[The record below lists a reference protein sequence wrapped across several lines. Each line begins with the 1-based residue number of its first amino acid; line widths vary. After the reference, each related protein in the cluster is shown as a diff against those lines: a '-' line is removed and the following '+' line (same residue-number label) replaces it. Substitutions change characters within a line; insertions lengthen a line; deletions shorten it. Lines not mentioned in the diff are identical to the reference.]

1 MEMIEL
7 DIEMD
12 NNLVAKTHDLAQRY
26 FGDDS
31 EASMAQ
37 VLELAFRMRSLWRH
51 SIKVGKQETDEAVS
65 HWQFPESPVN
75 GEDSDKIRQWL
86 FRR

>member
-1 MEMIEL
+1 MVEL

-12 NNLVAKTHDLAQRY
+12 NNLVSKTRELANRY

-31 EASMAQ
+31 DGSLAQ
-37 VLELAFRMRSLWRH
+37 VLELAFRMRSLWGHAVR
-51 SIKVGKQETDEAVS
+51 VGQQETDETVS
-65 HWQFPESPVN
+65 RWEFQESVN
-75 GEDSDKIRQWL
+75 RDNNGNIQKWL

>member
-1 MEMIEL
+1 MEIVEL

-12 NNLVAKTHDLAQRY
+12 NDLVARTHDLAQRY

-31 EASMAQ
+31 EASLAQ
-37 VLELAFRMRSLWRH
+37 VLELAFRMRSLWGGAVR
-51 SIKVGKQETDEAVS
+51 VGQQETDEAVS
-65 HWQFPESPVN
+65 KWEFSESPVTREN
-75 GEDSDKIRQWL
+75 TGTIKNWL